1 MASYTAEQ
9 LKGAGTPTEALV
21 GNKTFTFTK
30 PTNIS
35 VSAYFT
41 METVRDANGFY
52 SGSIASNAI
61 GAYTNFTNI
70 SASTLVTSSFIA
82 SVVIPEGG
90 GAFQFNPTV
99 NVALSGSMLRAT
111 GGVSLVI
118 S

>member
-9 LKGAGTPTEALV
+9 LSGAGTPTELLS

-30 PTNIS
+30 PPNIS
-35 VSAYFT
+35 GSAYFT
-41 METVRDANGFY
+41 METVRDVNGFY
-52 SGSIASNAI
+52 SGSIPTNAV

-70 SASTLVTSSFIA
+70 DASTLVTSSYVA

-90 GAFQFNPTV
+90 GSFQFNPSV
-99 NVALSGSMLRAT
+99 NVALNSSMLRAT
-111 GGVSLVI
+111 GNVSLVI

>member
-1 MASYTAEQ
+1 
-9 LKGAGTPTEALV
+9 
-21 GNKTFTFTK
+21 
-30 PTNIS
+30 
-35 VSAYFT
+35 

-61 GAYTNFTNI
+61 GAYTNFTSI
-70 SASTLVTSSFIA
+70 SASTLVTSSYIT

-90 GAFQFNPTV
+90 GSFQFNPTV